1 MVHAFVVVTP
11 IHVKGAVWSILTAV
25 IEIIATRRSVA
36 ARLAVGKT
44 VGAAPK
50 DEFVIRR
57 LGCVFAQVVVRIR
70 IANQTSSVRSMSVWR
85 GCRYTYDEEGNVT
98 DPRGNCA
105 DPTLICDSRHQC
117 SVPDTSCLNDQACE
131 LSLNQLGAYCDR
143 GACQFAVFCKRRL

>member
-44 VGAAPK
+44 VGVAPK

-85 GCRYTYDEEGNVT
+85 GV
-98 DPRGNCA
+98 
-105 DPTLICDSRHQC
+105 
-117 SVPDTSCLNDQACE
+117 DTRTMKKE
-131 LSLNQLGAYCDR
+131 M
-143 GACQFAVFCKRRL
+143 